1 MIKVPRILLIDDAGE
16 KLGVIPTKEAL
27 QKAKESGLDL
37 LLVAPNGRPP
47 VAKLVDYGKMVY
59 EKEKKEKDAKK
70 KQKKQSWKE
79 MKFRLRIDEHD
90 FETKVRKIR
99 DFLIDG
105 QKVRAVI
112 MFLGRDIMFK
122 DKGKELLLK
131 VIEDTSDIAKVGRAI
146 KMAGRDMD
154 VFLDPITKIE
164 EE

>member
-59 EKEKKEKDAKK
+59 EKEK
-70 KQKKQSWKE
+70 KE